1 MEHIRGTPREQITLF
16 PDAIEDYI
24 TEENAVRFI
33 DAFVDKTDVVRL
45 GFKHARVNATGAPP
59 YAPKDLLKLYLYGY
73 LNRIRT
79 SRVLERET
87 QRNVEVMWL
96 MRKLS
101 PDHKTIA
108 DFRKDNPDA
117 LRGVFKKFVVLCRE
131 LELFGNELVAIDS
144 TKFKASNARSRVL
157 DKKGVEK
164 SLKGIDKSITEY
176 LKELDENDSAEN
188 KEGTLSK
195 EELQK
200 KIKLLRDR
208 KIELEGAKD
217 KLESSGENYVSL
229 TDEDCRLIKDK
240 HGIEPGYRMQTTV
253 DDKYSLIVDYEMTQD
268 ASDHDHLSNMASS
281 AKEVLGVE
289 ELAACADTGYYDSVD
304 LKKCDDDDITTYVP
318 APDLRI
324 PNKTKVPTREYYP

>member
-33 DAFVDKTDVVRL
+33 DAFVDKMDVVRL

-96 MRKLS
+96 MRNLS

-164 SLKGIDKSITEY
+164 SLKGIEKTNIMAESFNKQLQRRFKTIEAFQTFPQDPSDNTAFNY
-176 LKELDENDSAEN
+176 LNL
-188 KEGTLSK
+188 
-195 EELQK
+195 
-200 KIKLLRDR
+200 IRCYLRFKPYTDCRGDR
-208 KIELEGAKD
+208 KHRNGKSPLQLCGVKLANKD
-217 KLESSGENYVSL
+217 WLKN
-229 TDEDCRLIKDK
+229 
-240 HGIEPGYRMQTTV
+240 
-253 DDKYSLIVDYEMTQD
+253 
-268 ASDHDHLSNMASS
+268 
-281 AKEVLGVE
+281 
-289 ELAACADTGYYDSVD
+289 SVNW
-304 LKKCDDDDITTYVP
+304 P
-318 APDLRI
+318 
-324 PNKTKVPTREYYP
+324 